1 MIVANIPGS
10 PRHNQAQRPAGTR
23 FRTDAAGAS
32 RPAPSAARGRSAVG
46 TRFSRAAQQPVSA
59 RPVRSG
65 SGSPYSRGGARP
77 PRKSSPIPVIIGVL
91 IAIGIVAGAAVFVFP
106 RLFGGPSSTVEA
118 GQQVTLTIPEGSSG
132 DSFASILS
140 ENHVIEDPSDY
151 YAAVKKLNAE
161 MSLKPG
167 DYQFTTLQDPVQV
180 VKQLV
185 AGPNVQGVI
194 KPGDYQFTTLQDP
207 VQVVKQLVAGPNVQG
222 VKLTVPEGKT
232 VAQTAQIVEDVYG
245 IPTADFIAQAKAS
258 SYVADYPFLS
268 EAAGDSLEGFLYPKT
283 YSFSGTPTA
292 DQVIRAMLDQY
303 RADVIDALDFSS
315 GRSAINAAYG
325 LDLSDYDV
333 LILASVVE
341 REGLH
346 AEQRA
351 HVASVFL
358 NRLAGK
364 GDFAGRPYLESDATL
379 MYETGGAVTAEDIKN
394 IDSPYNSY
402 KNGGLPPTPICS
414 PSAEA
419 IRATLD
425 PTDSDDLYFY
435 ITQDEEYFSQTY
447 DEHMQSWE

>member
-32 RPAPSAARGRSAVG
+32 RPASAGAQGRSAAG

-91 IAIGIVAGAAVFVFP
+91 IAIGIVAGAAFFVFP
-106 RLFGGPSSTVEA
+106 RLFGGPSSAVEA

-132 DSFASILS
+132 DSIASILS
-140 ENHVIEDPSDY
+140 ENHVIEDPSEY

-161 MSLKPG
+161 MSL
-167 DYQFTTLQDPVQV
+167 
-180 VKQLV
+180 
-185 AGPNVQGVI
+185 

-245 IPTADFIAQAKAS
+245 IPTSDFIAQAKAS
-258 SYVADYPFLS
+258 SYAADYPFLS

-394 IDSPYNSY
+394 IDGPYNSY

>member
-32 RPAPSAARGRSAVG
+32 RPASAGAQGRPAAG

-91 IAIGIVAGAAVFVFP
+91 IAIGIVAGAAFFVFP
-106 RLFGGPSSTVEA
+106 RLFGGPSSAVEA

-132 DSFASILS
+132 DSIASILS
-140 ENHVIEDPSDY
+140 ENHVIEDPSEY

-161 MSLKPG
+161 MSL
-167 DYQFTTLQDPVQV
+167 
-180 VKQLV
+180 
-185 AGPNVQGVI
+185 

-245 IPTADFIAQAKAS
+245 IPTSDFIAQAKAS
-258 SYVADYPFLS
+258 SYAADYPFLS

-364 GDFAGRPYLESDATL
+364 GDFSGRPYLESDATL

-394 IDSPYNSY
+394 IDGPYNSY

-425 PTDSDDLYFY
+425 PADSDDLYFY

>member
-32 RPAPSAARGRSAVG
+32 RPASAAAQGRPAAG

-59 RPVRSG
+59 RLVRSG

-91 IAIGIVAGAAVFVFP
+91 IAIGIVAGAAFFVFP

-132 DSFASILS
+132 DSIASILS
-140 ENHVIEDPSDY
+140 ENHVIEDPSEY

-161 MSLKPG
+161 MSL
-167 DYQFTTLQDPVQV
+167 
-180 VKQLV
+180 
-185 AGPNVQGVI
+185 

-425 PTDSDDLYFY
+425 PADSDDLYFY

>member
-1 MIVANIPGS
+1 MIVANIPDS

-32 RPAPSAARGRSAVG
+32 RPAPSAARGRPAAG

-91 IAIGIVAGAAVFVFP
+91 IAIGIVAGAAFFVFP
-106 RLFGGPSSTVEA
+106 RLFGGLSSTVEA

-132 DSFASILS
+132 DSIASILS
-140 ENHVIEDPSDY
+140 ENHVIEDPSEY

-161 MSLKPG
+161 MSL
-167 DYQFTTLQDPVQV
+167 
-180 VKQLV
+180 
-185 AGPNVQGVI
+185 

-245 IPTADFIAQAKAS
+245 IPTSDFIAQAKAS
-258 SYVADYPFLS
+258 SYAADYPFLS